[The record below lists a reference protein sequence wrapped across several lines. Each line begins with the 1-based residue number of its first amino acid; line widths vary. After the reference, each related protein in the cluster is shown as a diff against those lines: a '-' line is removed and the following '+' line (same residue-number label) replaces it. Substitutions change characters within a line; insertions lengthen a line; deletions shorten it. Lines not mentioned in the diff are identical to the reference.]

1 MSRIQSNIAR
11 VLLEEEEKS
20 VERKGIN
27 LRNARG
33 RNNYLRRL
41 TVSILDT
48 FKICN
53 PNFEYTP

>member
-27 LRNARG
+27 SRNARG

-48 FKICN
+48 FKSCN